1 MSSEDIRLA
10 AHLARRAGFGATRDE
25 LERYVSMGYEAQVEG
40 LLHPSDS
47 NHRSEDV
54 VFRRFPEYHASTGID
69 GVVNWGYRLLTTAC
83 PLEEK
88 ITLFWHGVFATGYG
102 KLNNS
107 RNLVNQI
114 NMFREFGMGRFDR
127 LLVEL
132 SKDPA
137 MIIWLDNEQNH
148 DGSIN
153 ENYGREILELFSMGV
168 GNYTEDDVK
177 ECARAFIGW
186 TIENAEYL
194 SLRAQKDS
202 IWPYSRIFW
211 HFRYRPDDHDEG
223 EKAFLGERGRFN
235 GEDVID
241 IICRQPA
248 TARFIAR
255 HLYSF
260 FVVDEAPV
268 PQWADIPPR
277 DPEAIATLADAYMD
291 SGHDIR
297 SVLRVLFN
305 SDFFKEAQLSRFKSP
320 AELVVG
326 TLRVTGQFGGPDRAD
341 PGFIYGPLT
350 EADVMGQ
357 ALLNPPSVEGWH
369 TGSEW
374 INSGALVDRVN
385 FAADQMGDL
394 SNPGVRDIVDRI
406 VDECGE
412 SPTPEELVDASL
424 DIVGPLPVS
433 DDTRRSLIDI
443 AGGGPI
449 GAGTGPQRQ
458 GHAPPD
464 DGPAPRDRLLQG
476 VPARLTSGWS
486 FISRR
491 LLWSGGDGRFR

>member
-25 LERYVSMGYEAQVEG
+25 LERYVSMGYEAQVEE

-177 ECARAFIGW
+177 ECARAFTGW

-449 GAGTGPQRQ
+449 GLE
-458 GHAPPD
+458 
-464 DGPAPRDRLLQG
+464 RDRSG
-476 VPARLTSGWS
+476 KDMRRLTTDLLRGIVS
-486 FISRR
+486 SREYQ
-491 LLWSGGDGRFR
+491 LV

>member
-1 MSSEDIRLA
+1 MSTEDIRLA

-25 LERYVSMGYEAQVEG
+25 LERYVSMGYEEQVEE

-177 ECARAFIGW
+177 ECARAFTGW

-443 AGGGPI
+443 AGGG
-449 GAGTGPQRQ
+449 GPME
-458 GHAPPD
+458 PD
-464 DGPAPRDRLLQG
+464 RDRSG
-476 VPARLTSGWS
+476 KDMRRLTTDLLRGIVS
-486 FISRR
+486 SREYQ
-491 LLWSGGDGRFR
+491 LV